1 MINHTNPEKPVDLG
15 WFKGSVILFN
25 RFSEKSAV
33 PHGHGSHGLCLSSS
47 LELPW
52 WLEAQ
57 LLTPHLP
64 RKILEPSSR
73 SLRPGSTAYSKRSK
87 QHTQT
92 WSNMI
97 KHGHVKPLGLAS
109 GGSSSLETSNIL
121 CVEKFMLNRPRRSVM
136 IMQILVGMMLTFE
149 NPSET
154 MLRMRICSGRL
165 APQDPT
171 RKDQSSEVSSER
183 LRISDLTLSLHPGHK
198 KSSPSKMGHP
208 KITENCDDYHHS
220 NGHIVL

>member
-1 MINHTNPEKPVDLG
+1 MMAGGSAANSTSSKEDSGTI
-15 WFKGSVILFN
+15 FKIST
-25 RFSEKSAV
+25 
-33 PHGHGSHGLCLSSS
+33 
-47 LELPW
+47 PW
-52 WLEAQ
+52 Q
-57 LLTPHLP
+57 YRIQQT
-64 RKILEPSSR
+64 KQ
-73 SLRPGSTAYSKRSK
+73 TAYA
-87 QHTQT
+87 
-92 WSNMI
+92 NMI

-121 CVEKFMLNRPRRSVM
+121 CVEKFMLNRPPRSVM

-198 KSSPSKMGHP
+198 KTSPSKMGHP